1 MSNSNLT
8 ASSPPERGQLIQV
21 RNRPALVTSVTSANS
36 QNQPMNLVT
45 VDYLDGHEHPQT
57 DQILW
62 ELEPTSG
69 FLENAGWPNIPQQQ
83 PDRPRYYDAYLDS
96 VQWTSLQSIQSLINS
111 EENLPLVSPWAS
123 AVQIEDYQ
131 LTPLLKAMSM
141 PQVSLLLAD
150 DVGLGKTIQAGLIA
164 TELILRRRIKRILI
178 VCPASLQVQWQE
190 EMEEKFH
197 LDFTILDADEA
208 RRTQRELGSDVNPWT
223 VHNHIITSMDYLRQ
237 EVIYQD
243 FEASAKKRQEEMGG
257 AFAPWDLL
265 IVDEAHHFAPK
276 STRDTKVRTQM
287 MRRLTKWFEHRLFL
301 TATPHD
307 GYTSHFLGLLE
318 LLDPI
323 RFIQKPNLSDT
334 DRRHLDTIMS
344 RRLKREINQAST
356 VDRFPDR
363 RVNGVPVDLTPEEE
377 RLFEAL
383 REYRDRAKSEL
394 SERGKQKENWGQF
407 VFTILNKRLL
417 SSPYAFARTW
427 WRHVGSREFHTT
439 EQELQQTF
447 DEVQEDI
454 EDDIERED
462 RERLAT
468 AEGGSWLFEEAPSL
482 EDPAEVVSDALREL
496 GWTEKVTAEGPEAGL
511 DIPDSKADALVRH
524 LKHGF
529 PANDLQPLLGAPS
542 DPKDDER
549 LILFTE
555 YKDTQ
560 DHVLARLE
568 EAGYTGHTVQAVYG
582 GMSRTERDD
591 IKEAFNDPDSPL
603 RILVGTDSASEGL
616 NLQRM
621 CRYVSH
627 YEIPWNPMRLEQRNG
642 RVDRHGQ
649 ERDVEIFHY
658 TSDEQADQKFLAYVL
673 NKVNEAR
680 DDLGSVGTVIDSGVQ
695 RRFWGG
701 DIEQSTLEDRVERVR
716 GDNPAKDD
724 LEEVDAPTQEEF
736 LEAKQRFQQAS
747 REYDLTPE
755 SIRNVVDSYLELHNA
770 DLQQNRNGYRITGAR
785 GRLKDFLT
793 RNLADAQES
802 MPELVFDPQSF
813 INEVNGREIYRP
825 KKGARLIRIGH
836 PLVETSMSY
845 FRRAIWGQED
855 DINRWTLVG
864 YDPDMGREAYVEF
877 HYLLTARNQLQEVV
891 HADVGS
897 WWFHVTPEPEG
908 LSRAEN
914 PPQVDNER
922 TLDESTM
929 TDWWDKLRPAFVDI
943 DPTVQPLEDT
953 LRQETR
959 AELETRLETAGENA
973 REQLEEEFEQRMTE
987 LEQDLTDQRKERLRE
1002 ELAEAEEQA
1011 KQLTFDPEENV
1022 QRQRRV
1028 EELRRQLS
1036 EEDMQVWEENQ
1047 RLMRERLERENER
1060 FLEEVLPK
1068 RYTLADE
1075 IDVTELGAKLYVPV
1089 RGDGQ

>member
-1 MSNSNLT
+1 MSDSRQIQ
-8 ASSPPERGQLIQV
+8 SQPPERGQLVQI
-21 RNRPALVTSVTSANS
+21 RNRPALVTAVTSANS
-36 QNQPMNLVT
+36 QEQPLNLVT
-45 VDYLDGHEHPQT
+45 VDYLDGHEHPQS

-69 FLENAGWPNIPQQQ
+69 FLKNAGWPNIPQQQ
-83 PDRPRYYDAYLDS
+83 PDRPQYYDAYLDS
-96 VQWTSLQSIQSLINS
+96 VRWSSLQSIQSLIDS
-111 EENLPLVSPWAS
+111 DENLPLVSPWAS
-123 AVQIEDYQ
+123 AIQIEDYQ

-197 LDFTILDADEA
+197 LDFTILDADQA
-208 RRTQRELGSDVNPWT
+208 RRTQRELGSDVNPWA
-223 VHNHIITSMDYLRQ
+223 VHNRIITSMDYLRQ
-237 EVIYQD
+237 EVVYQE

-257 AFAPWDLL
+257 TFAPWDLL

-276 STRDTKVRTQM
+276 STRDKKVRTQM

-323 RFIQKPNLSDT
+323 RFIQKPSLSET

-356 VDRFPDR
+356 IDRFPDR
-363 RVNGVPVDLTPEEE
+363 YVSGVPVNLTPKEEQ
-377 RLFEAL
+377 LFEAL
-383 REYRDRAKSEL
+383 REYRDRAKAEL
-394 SERGKQKENWGQF
+394 SERGKQKEHWGQF
-407 VFTILNKRLL
+407 IFTILNKRLL

-427 WRHVGSREFHTT
+427 WRHVGSREFFTT

-462 RERLAT
+462 RERLAS

-482 EDPAEVVSDALREL
+482 ENPAEVVSEALRNL
-496 GWTEKVTAEGPEAGL
+496 GWTEEITAKGPEEGL
-511 DIPDSKADALVRH
+511 EIPDSKADALVRH

-529 PANDLQPLLGAPS
+529 PTKELQPLLGSPS
-542 DPKDDER
+542 DPKADER

-568 EAGYTGHTVQAVYG
+568 EAGYSGHTVQAVYG

-649 ERDVEIFHY
+649 ERDVGIFHY
-658 TSDEQADQKFLAYVL
+658 TSDDQADQRFLAYVL

-701 DIEQSTLEDRVERVR
+701 GIEQSTLEDRVERVR
-716 GDNPAKDD
+716 SNDPAKED
-724 LEEVDAPTQEEF
+724 LEGVDAPTQAEF

-747 REYDLTPE
+747 RDYDLTPE
-755 SIRNVVDSYLELHNA
+755 AIRNVVDSYLEMHNA

-785 GRLKDFLT
+785 GRLKEFLT

-802 MPELVFDPQSF
+802 VPKLVFDPQTF
-813 INEVNGREIYRP
+813 IKEVNGREIYRP
-825 KKGARLIRIGH
+825 QKGARLIRIGH
-836 PLVETSMSY
+836 PLVETSISY

-855 DINRWTLVG
+855 DINRWTVVG
-864 YDPDMGREAYVEF
+864 YDPDMGQEAYVEF

-897 WWFHVTPEPEG
+897 WWFHVTPET

-914 PPQVDNER
+914 PPEVNDER
-922 TLDESTM
+922 ALDGTAM
-929 TDWWDKLRPAFVDI
+929 ADWWDRLRPAFVTI
-943 DPTVQPLEDT
+943 EPYVEPLEES
-953 LRQETR
+953 LRHETR
-959 AELETRLETAGENA
+959 TELESELESAGEKA
-973 REQLEEEFEQRMTE
+973 REQLEEEFEQRMKE
-987 LEQDLTDQRKERLRE
+987 LEKDLTDQRKERLRE
-1002 ELAEAEEQA
+1002 ELSQAEERAQ
-1011 KQLTFDPEENV
+1011 QLTFDPEENV
-1022 QRQRRV
+1022 ERQRRV

-1036 EEDMQVWEENQ
+1036 EEDLKVWEENQ

-1075 IDVTELGAKLYVPV
+1075 IDITELGAKLYVPV
-1089 RGDGQ
+1089 RGGGSL

>member
-1 MSNSNLT
+1 MSDSKSM
-8 ASSPPERGQLIQV
+8 SSPPERGQLVQV
-21 RNRPALVTSVTSANS
+21 RNRPALVAGVMSANG
-36 QNQPMNLVT
+36 QDQPMNLVT
-45 VDYLDGHEHPQT
+45 VEYLDGHEHPQS

-69 FLENAGWPNIPQQQ
+69 FLDNAGWPNIPQQQ
-83 PDRPRYYDAYLDS
+83 PDHPQYYDAYLDS
-96 VQWTSLQSIQSLINS
+96 VQWTSLQSIQSLIDS

-131 LTPLLKAMSM
+131 LTPLLKAMNM
-141 PQVSLLLAD
+141 PQISLLLAD
-150 DVGLGKTIQAGLIA
+150 DVGLGKTIQAGLIT

-178 VCPASLQVQWQE
+178 VCPASLQVQWQD

-208 RRTQRELGSDVNPWT
+208 RRTQRELGSDVNPWA

-243 FEASAKKRQEEMGG
+243 FEGSAKKRQEEMGG
-257 AFAPWDLL
+257 TFAPWDLL

-276 STRDTKVRTQM
+276 STRDEKVRTNM
-287 MRRLTKWFEHRLFL
+287 MRRLTNWFEHRLFL

-323 RFIQKPNLSDT
+323 RFIQKPSLSET

-363 RVNGVPVDLTPEEE
+363 HVSGVPVNLTPEEE
-377 RLFEAL
+377 QLFEAL

-407 VFTILNKRLL
+407 IFTILNKRLL

-427 WRHVGSREFHTT
+427 WRHVGSREFYTT
-439 EQELQQTF
+439 EHELQQTF
-447 DEVQEDI
+447 DEVEEDI

-482 EDPAEVVSDALREL
+482 EDPSEEVSEALRNL
-496 GWTEKVTAEGPEAGL
+496 GWTEEVTAKGPQAGL
-511 DIPDSKADALVRH
+511 DVPDSKADALIQH
-524 LKHGF
+524 LKRGF
-529 PANDLQPLLGAPS
+529 SENDLQPLLGPPS
-542 DPKDDER
+542 DLMDDER

-560 DHVLARLE
+560 DHLLARLE
-568 EAGYTGHTVQAVYG
+568 DAGYTGHTVQAVYG

-591 IKEAFNDPDSPL
+591 VKEAFNDPDSPI

-649 ERDVEIFHY
+649 ERDVGIFHY
-658 TSDEQADQKFLAYVL
+658 TSNDQADQRFLAYVL

-701 DIEQSTLEDRVERVR
+701 GIEQGTLDDRVERVR
-716 GDNPAKDD
+716 SDDPAKED
-724 LEEVDAPTQEEF
+724 LEELDAPTQEEF

-747 REYDLTPE
+747 REYDLTPS
-755 SIRNVVDSYLELHNA
+755 SIQNVVSSYLELHNA
-770 DLQQNRNGYRITGAR
+770 DLRQNRNGYQITGAR
-785 GRLKDFLT
+785 GRLKEFLT

-802 MPELVFDPQSF
+802 MPELVFDPQTF

-825 KKGARLIRIGH
+825 KKNARLIRIGH

-864 YDPDMGREAYVEF
+864 YKPDMGREAYVEF

-897 WWFHVTPEPEG
+897 WWFHVTSND

-914 PPQVDNER
+914 PPTVENEKA
-922 TLDESTM
+922 LGESTM
-929 TDWWDKLRPAFVDI
+929 VEWWNDLRPAFVNV
-943 DPTVQPLEDT
+943 DPHIEPLEET
-953 LRQETR
+953 LRKETR
-959 AELETRLETAGENA
+959 DELESELEAAGEDA
-973 REQLEEEFEQRMTE
+973 REQLEEEFDQRMKE
-987 LEQDLTDQRKERLRE
+987 LEEDLTDQRKERLRE
-1002 ELAEAEEQA
+1002 ELAQAEEKAQ
-1011 KQLTFDPEENV
+1011 QLTFNPEENV
-1022 QRQRRV
+1022 ERQRRV
-1028 EELRRQLS
+1028 EELRRQMS
-1036 EEDMQVWEENQ
+1036 EEDLQVWEENQ

-1068 RYTLADE
+1068 RYTMADE

-1089 RGDGQ
+1089 RGGEAQ

>member
-1 MSNSNLT
+1 MSNSNFVS
-8 ASSPPERGQLIQV
+8 SSPPERGQLIQV
-21 RNRPALVTSVTSANS
+21 RNRPALVTGVTRAN
-36 QNQPMNLVT
+36 NQDQPLNLVT

-83 PDRPRYYDAYLDS
+83 PDRPQYYGAYLDS
-96 VQWTSLQSIQSLINS
+96 VQWTSLQSIQSLIDTD
-111 EENLPLVSPWAS
+111 EHLPLVSPWAS

-208 RRTQRELGSDVNPWT
+208 RRTQRELGSDVNPWA

-257 AFAPWDLL
+257 TFAPWDLL

-276 STRDTKVRTQM
+276 STRDDKVRTQM

-323 RFIQKPNLSDT
+323 RFIQKPSLSET

-363 RVNGVPVDLTPEEE
+363 HVNGVPVDLTSEEE
-377 RLFEAL
+377 KLFKEL
-383 REYRDRAKSEL
+383 RKYREQAKSEL
-394 SERGKQKENWGQF
+394 SKRGKQKENWGQF

-427 WRHVGSREFHTT
+427 WRHVGSREFFTT
-439 EQELQQTF
+439 EHELQQTF

-468 AEGGSWLFEEAPSL
+468 AEGGSWLFDEAPSL
-482 EDPAEVVSDALREL
+482 ENPAEDVSDALRNL
-496 GWTEKVTAEGPEAGL
+496 GWTEEITAKGPEAGL
-511 DIPDSKADALVRH
+511 DIPDSKIDSLVQH
-524 LKHGF
+524 LKYGF
-529 PANDLQPLLGAPS
+529 PAEGLQPLLGAPS
-542 DPKDDER
+542 DPKDDDR

-560 DHVLARLE
+560 DHILARLE
-568 EAGYTGHTVQAVYG
+568 ETGYTGHTVQAVYG

-649 ERDVEIFHY
+649 ERDVGIFHY
-658 TSDEQADQKFLAYVL
+658 TSDEQADQRFLAYVL

-701 DIEQSTLEDRVERVR
+701 GIEQSTLEDRVERVR
-716 GDNPAKDD
+716 SDDPAKED
-724 LEEVDAPTQEEF
+724 LEEIDSPTQEEF
-736 LEAKQRFQQAS
+736 FEAKQRFQQAS

-785 GRLKDFLT
+785 GRLKEFLT

-802 MPELVFDPQSF
+802 MPELVFDPQAF

-825 KKGARLIRIGH
+825 RKGSRLIRIGH
-836 PLVETSMSY
+836 PLVESSMS
-845 FRRAIWGQED
+845 
-855 DINRWTLVG
+855 
-864 YDPDMGREAYVEF
+864 
-877 HYLLTARNQLQEVV
+877 
-891 HADVGS
+891 
-897 WWFHVTPEPEG
+897 
-908 LSRAEN
+908 
-914 PPQVDNER
+914 
-922 TLDESTM
+922 
-929 TDWWDKLRPAFVDI
+929 
-943 DPTVQPLEDT
+943 
-953 LRQETR
+953 
-959 AELETRLETAGENA
+959 
-973 REQLEEEFEQRMTE
+973 
-987 LEQDLTDQRKERLRE
+987 
-1002 ELAEAEEQA
+1002 
-1011 KQLTFDPEENV
+1011 
-1022 QRQRRV
+1022 
-1028 EELRRQLS
+1028 
-1036 EEDMQVWEENQ
+1036 
-1047 RLMRERLERENER
+1047 
-1060 FLEEVLPK
+1060 
-1068 RYTLADE
+1068 
-1075 IDVTELGAKLYVPV
+1075 
-1089 RGDGQ
+1089 

>member
-1 MSNSNLT
+1 
-8 ASSPPERGQLIQV
+8 
-21 RNRPALVTSVTSANS
+21 
-36 QNQPMNLVT
+36 MNLVS
-45 VDYLDGHEHPQT
+45 VDYLDGHEHPQA

-69 FLENAGWPNIPQQQ
+69 FLENAGWPNIPHQK

-111 EENLPLVSPWAS
+111 DENLPLVSPWAS

-243 FEASAKKRQEEMGG
+243 FEASAKKRQGEMGG

-276 STRDTKVRTQM
+276 STRDTKIRTQM

-344 RRLKREINQAST
+344 RRLKRDINQAST

-377 RLFEAL
+377 GLFEAL
-383 REYRDRAKSEL
+383 REYRSRAKTKL
-394 SERGKQKENWGQF
+394 SDRGRQKENWGQF

-417 SSPYAFARTW
+417 SSTYAFARTW
-427 WRHVGSREFHTT
+427 WRHVGSREFHIT

-447 DEVQEDI
+447 EEVQEDI

-482 EDPAEVVSDALREL
+482 QDPAEVVSDALREL
-496 GWTEKVTAEGPEAGL
+496 GWTEEVTAEGPVAGL
-511 DIPDSKADALVRH
+511 DIPDSKADALVQH

-529 PANDLQPLLGAPS
+529 PANDLPPLLGAPS

-568 EAGYTGHTVQAVYG
+568 EAGYSGHTVQAVYG
-582 GMSRTERDD
+582 GMSRTERDN

-616 NLQRM
+616 NLQWM

-649 ERDVEIFHY
+649 ERDVDIYHY

-724 LEEVDAPTQEEF
+724 LEEVNAPTQKDF

-755 SIRNVVDSYLELHNA
+755 SIRNVVDSYLELHNV
-770 DLQQNRNGYRITGAR
+770 DLQQNRTGYRITGAR

-793 RNLADAQES
+793 RNLADAQGS
-802 MPELVFDPQSF
+802 MPHLVFDPQSF
-813 INEVNGREIYRP
+813 INEMNGREIYRP

-836 PLVETSMSY
+836 SLVETSMSY

-864 YDPDMGREAYVEF
+864 YDTDMGREAYVAF

-897 WWFHVTPEPEG
+897 WWFHVTPED
-908 LSRAEN
+908 LSKAEN

-929 TDWWDKLRPAFVDI
+929 DDWWKRLRPAFVDV
-943 DPTVQPLEDT
+943 DPSVQPLEDA

-959 AELETRLETAGENA
+959 AELETRLEAAGAKA

-987 LEQDLTDQRKERLRE
+987 LEQDLSDQRKERLRE
-1002 ELAEAEEQA
+1002 ELAETEEQA

-1028 EELRRQLS
+1028 EELRRQMT

-1089 RGDGQ
+1089 RSDGQ

>member
-1 MSNSNLT
+1 MSNSNLA

-21 RNRPALVTSVTSANS
+21 RNRPALVTAVTSANS

-363 RVNGVPVDLTPEEE
+363 LVNGVPVELTPEEE

-973 REQLEEEFEQRMTE
+973 REQLEEEFEQRMKE

-1028 EELRRQLS
+1028 EELRRQLT

-1075 IDVTELGAKLYVPV
+1075 IDVTELGAKLYVPN

>member
-1 MSNSNLT
+1 MSQSSIN
-8 ASSPPERGQLIQV
+8 SSPPERGQLIQV
-21 RNRPALVTSVTSANS
+21 RNRPALVTGVTSAND
-36 QNQPMNLVT
+36 QNQPMNLVS
-45 VDYLDGHEHPQT
+45 VDYLDGNEHPQT
-57 DQILW
+57 DEILW

-69 FLENAGWPNIPQQQ
+69 FLDNAGWPNIPQQQ
-83 PDRPRYYDAYLDS
+83 PDRPHYYDAYLDS
-96 VQWTSLQSIQSLINS
+96 VQWTSLQSIQSLVNS
-111 EENLPLVSPWAS
+111 SEDLPLVSPWAS
-123 AVQIEDYQ
+123 AIQIEDYQ

-164 TELILRRRIKRILI
+164 RELVLRRRIKRILI

-208 RRTQRELGSDVNPWT
+208 RRTQREFGSDVNPWA

-243 FEASAKKRQEEMGG
+243 FEASAKKRQDEMGG
-257 AFAPWDLL
+257 TFAPWDLL

-276 STRDTKVRTQM
+276 STRDDKVRTQM

-323 RFIQKPNLSDT
+323 RFIQKPSLSET
-334 DRRHLDTIMS
+334 DQRHLDTIMS

-356 VDRFPDR
+356 TDRFPDR
-363 RVNGVPVDLTPEEE
+363 HVNGVPVELTPEEE
-377 RLFEAL
+377 QLFEAL
-383 REYRDRAKSEL
+383 REYRGRAKSEL
-394 SERGKQKENWGQF
+394 SERGRQEEHWGQF

-427 WRHVGSREFHTT
+427 WRHVGSREFYTT
-439 EQELQQTF
+439 KKELQQTF
-447 DEVQEDI
+447 DEVDEDI

-462 RERLAT
+462 RERLAM
-468 AEGGSWLFEEAPSL
+468 AEGGSWLLEEAPDL
-482 EDPAEVVSDALREL
+482 EDPAEGVSKALRDL
-496 GWTEKVTAEGPEAGL
+496 GWTEEITAKGPKAGIDL
-511 DIPDSKADALVRH
+511 SDSKADALVQH
-524 LKHGF
+524 LKQGF
-529 PANDLQPLLGAPS
+529 ETQDLQPLLGPPS

-549 LILFTE
+549 LIIFTE

-560 DHVLARLE
+560 DQILTRLE

-649 ERDVEIFHY
+649 ERDVGIFHY
-658 TSDEQADQKFLAYVL
+658 TSDEQADQRFLAYVL

-701 DIEQSTLEDRVERVR
+701 IEQDTLDDRVERVR
-716 GDNPAKDD
+716 SDDPAKED
-724 LEEVDAPTQEEF
+724 LEEIDSPTQEEF
-736 LEAKQRFQQAS
+736 LEAKQRFQEAS
-747 REYDLTPE
+747 REYDLTPD
-755 SIRNVVDSYLELHNA
+755 SIRNVVNSYLELHNA
-770 DLQQNRNGYRITGAR
+770 NLQQNRNGYRITDAR
-785 GRLKDFLT
+785 GRLKEFLT
-793 RNLADAQES
+793 QNLADAQES
-802 MPELVFDPQSF
+802 MPELVFDSQAF
-813 INEVNGREIYRP
+813 LHEVNGREIYRP
-825 KKGARLIRIGH
+825 QKGARLIRIGH
-836 PLVETSMSY
+836 PIVETSMSY
-845 FRRAIWGQED
+845 FRRAMWGQEE

-864 YDPDMGREAYVEF
+864 YTPDMGKEAYVEF
-877 HYLLTARNQLQEVV
+877 HYLVTARNQHQEVV

-897 WWFHVTPEPEG
+897 WWFHVTPNG
-908 LSRAEN
+908 ISRAEN
-914 PPQVDNER
+914 PPQVNNER
-922 TLDESTM
+922 TLGESTM
-929 TDWWDKLRPAFVDI
+929 MDWWDKLRPAFVDVDSHI
-943 DPTVQPLEDT
+943 EPLAES
-953 LRQETR
+953 LREETR
-959 AELETRLETAGENA
+959 AELSSELDVAGEQA
-973 REQLEEEFEQRMTE
+973 REQLEDEFEQRMQD
-987 LEQDLTDQRKERLRE
+987 LEQDLTEQRKERLRE
-1002 ELAEAEEQA
+1002 QLTTAEEKAQ
-1011 KQLTFDPEENV
+1011 QLTFDPEENV
-1022 QRQRRV
+1022 ERQRRV

-1036 EEDMQVWEENQ
+1036 EEDLQVWEENQ
-1047 RLMRERLERENER
+1047 RQMRERLQRENER

-1075 IDVTELGAKLYVPV
+1075 IEVTELGAKLYVPE
-1089 RGDGQ
+1089 REGDN